1 MKDFYMESIRLQR
14 IDLITRSLVN
24 DLYNDDDKEIAMV
37 WVAEMFTGIVDEIR
51 DQKNG
56 VRKKVGEGWNSDVK
70 P

>member
-56 VRKKVGEGWNSDVK
+56 VRKKLGEG
-70 P
+70 

>member
-56 VRKKVGEGWNSDVK
+56 VRKKVGEG
-70 P
+70 

>member
-24 DLYNDDDKEIAMV
+24 DLYTDDDKEIAMV

-51 DQKNG
+51 NQKVDG
-56 VRKKVGEGWNSDVK
+56 PKKIDEG
-70 P
+70 

>member
-51 DQKNG
+51 DQKIG
-56 VRKKVGEGWNSDVK
+56 GRKKLGEG
-70 P
+70 

>member
-51 DQKNG
+51 DQKND
-56 VRKKVGEGWNSDVK
+56 VRKKVGEG
-70 P
+70 

>member
-51 DQKNG
+51 EQKKAVWG
-56 VRKKVGEGWNSDVK
+56 KADE
-70 P
+70 

>member
-51 DQKNG
+51 EQKIG
-56 VRKKVGEGWNSDVK
+56 GRKKLGEG
-70 P
+70 